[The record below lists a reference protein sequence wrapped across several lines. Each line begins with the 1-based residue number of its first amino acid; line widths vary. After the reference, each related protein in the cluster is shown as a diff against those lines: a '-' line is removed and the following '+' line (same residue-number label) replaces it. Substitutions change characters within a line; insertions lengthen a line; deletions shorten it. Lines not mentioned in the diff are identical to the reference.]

1 MIVREL
7 ITLLGFK
14 LNKQSYDSAK
24 RAYDQI
30 QGGLTGQNKAARGAD
45 AALTRAGQAA
55 AQAGKQAQQAAQQTN
70 MLGQALGMAQR
81 FGAQLGISALLKQY
95 VTLASD
101 ANETR
106 GALTAL
112 FGQENIGEIDRWSKA
127 QGAAMGRS
135 EYDLQAYAARLG
147 SVLGPVTKSREEAQ
161 AMAQSLSQVAVDL
174 GSFFNTSDES
184 AMMAL
189 RSGLTGEYE
198 SLKRYGVVINDV
210 TLQEVARAR
219 GIKKKV
225 TAMTVAEKTELRYQA
240 ILDRTKASQGDAV
253 RTGQGF
259 ANASKALEAQLKDL
273 GIGMAMT
280 VIPRLEKIVRWA
292 RDAVTKF
299 NKMAKGTKVLE
310 SAMYTLGA
318 VAGILALEFYGAF
331 VVPAIAIGA
340 LILLVDE
347 LWTTF
352 EGGDTLIKDWLD
364 GWFGVGTTSDLV
376 AALKESLADINTEL
390 AGLDARGVWETFAA
404 GADNAGFAVERLI
417 EKLMRLA
424 GWLNPIEAATRLLR
438 KGGVL
443 GQEDATDRAMGRGM
457 DAPVAESIS
466 EELALRQRDQQA
478 NIAGGVANRAKARAE
493 RERERKYGP
502 STYRAAPDTSTAWT
516 PLGATVFDNAG
527 NPVAG
532 DTPGAAAPPV
542 QQNTTNN
549 FVVNGGDPAA
559 VKRVVDKALEDDRKK
574 RMAAV
579 GRRGGS

>member
-1 MIVREL
+1 VIVREL
-7 ITLLGFK
+7 ITLLGFTLDK
-14 LNKQSYDSAK
+14 ASYDKAK
-24 RAYDQI
+24 RAYDQM
-30 QGGLTGQNKAARGAD
+30 QGGLTGQQRAAKGAD
-45 AALTRAGQAA
+45 AAMTRAGQSA
-55 AQAGKQAQQAAQQTN
+55 AQAGKQAADAAKQTN
-70 MLGQALGMAQR
+70 LLGQALGMAQR
-81 FGAQLGISALLKQY
+81 FGAQLGISNLLKQY

-198 SLKRYGVVINDV
+198 SLKRYGVVINDA
-210 TLQEVARAR
+210 TLAEVARAR

-253 RTGQGF
+253 RTGQGY

-299 NKMAKGTKVLE
+299 NKIAKGTKILE

-331 VVPAIAIGA
+331 VLPAIAIAA
-340 LILLVDE
+340 LILVVDE
-347 LWTTF
+347 LWTTL
-352 EGGDTLIKDWLD
+352 EGGDSLLKDWID
-364 GWFGVGTTSDLV
+364 GWFGVGTTADLV
-376 AALKESLADINTEL
+376 AWLNENLKDINEEL
-390 AGLDARGVWETFAA
+390 GALDARGIWDTFAA

-417 EKLMRLA
+417 EKLMHLA
-424 GWLNPIEAATRLLR
+424 GWLDPIEAATRLLR
-438 KGGVL
+438 KTGVL
-443 GQEDATDRAMGRGM
+443 GQGDAEDRAMGRGM

-466 EELALRQRDQQA
+466 EEIALRQRDQMA
-478 NIAGGVANRAKARAE
+478 NIRGGVANREKARAE
-493 RERERKYGP
+493 RTRERKYGP
-502 STYRAAPDTSTAWT
+502 STYRAAPDTQTAWT
-516 PLGATVFDNAG
+516 PMGATVFDNAG

-532 DTPGAAAPPV
+532 DVPEAPAPAM
-542 QQNTTNN
+542 NTTNN
-549 FVVNGGDPAA
+549 FVMNGGDPAA
-559 VKRVVDKALEDDRKK
+559 IKRVVDKALEDNRKK
-574 RMAAV
+574 QMAAV